1 MRSRLHLPL
10 LALVAVLLVMVLAG
24 LVSNHVTDGLDVAII
39 RVVRAS
45 DLVAPLAILH
55 QVTELGSTT
64 AMMILAIVLLVT
76 ELGSTTAMMILAIV
90 LLLSELV
97 AGRPWSG
104 ITGAATIGLASLGN
118 ELAKG
123 LMARARPD
131 LIQPI
136 VVERGYSFPSGH
148 AALSMVGYGV
158 AALLVARSGAPR
170 GVKVAAA
177 FAAGCLVALIGIS
190 RVYLGAHFPT
200 DVLAGWLAGG
210 AVVLIFAWLS
220 PASKARAGAPAASDP
235 AGPRSDPPGKP

>member
-10 LALVAVLLVMVLAG
+10 LAVLAVLLVAVLAG
-24 LVSNHVTDGLDVAII
+24 LVSNDVTDGLDLAII
-39 RVVRAS
+39 EVVRAS
-45 DLVAPLAILH
+45 ALVAPLAILR

-64 AMMILAIVLLVT
+64 AMMILAIVLLV
-76 ELGSTTAMMILAIV
+76 
-90 LLLSELV
+90 SELI
-97 AGRPWSG
+97 ARRPWSG
-104 ITGAATIGLASLGN
+104 ITAAATIGLASLGN
-118 ELAKG
+118 ELFKG

-210 AVVLIFAWLS
+210 AIVLLLAWLS

-235 AGPRSDPPGKP
+235 GEPRSDPLAKP

>member
-10 LALVAVLLVMVLAG
+10 LAVAAVVLVVVLAG
-24 LVSNHVTDGLDVAII
+24 LVSNDVTDGLDLAII
-39 RVVRAS
+39 RAVRAS
-45 DLVAPLAILH
+45 ALVAPLAILR
-55 QVTELGSTT
+55 QVTELGSTA
-64 AMMILAIVLLVT
+64 AMMV
-76 ELGSTTAMMILAIV
+76 LAIV
-90 LLLSELV
+90 LLLSEVV
-97 AGRPWSG
+97 ARRPWSG

-123 LMARARPD
+123 LIARARPD

-210 AVVLIFAWLS
+210 AIVLLFAWLS

>member
-10 LALVAVLLVMVLAG
+10 LAVAAVVLVVVLAG
-24 LVSNHVTDGLDVAII
+24 LVTNDVTDGLDLAII
-39 RVVRAS
+39 RAVRAS
-45 DLVAPLAILH
+45 ALVAPLAILR
-55 QVTELGSTT
+55 Q
-64 AMMILAIVLLVT
+64 VT

>member
-1 MRSRLHLPL
+1 MRSRLQLPL
-10 LALVAVLLVMVLAG
+10 LAVVAVVLVVVLAG
-24 LVSNHVTDGLDVAII
+24 LVSNDVTDGLDLAII
-39 RVVRAS
+39 RAVRAS
-45 DLVAPLAILH
+45 ALVAPLAILR

-64 AMMILAIVLLVT
+64 AMMV
-76 ELGSTTAMMILAIV
+76 LAIV

-97 AGRPWSG
+97 ARCPWSG

-123 LMARARPD
+123 LIARARPD

-210 AVVLIFAWLS
+210 AVVLILAWLS
-220 PASKARAGAPAASDP
+220 PASKARVGAPAASDP

>member
-10 LALVAVLLVMVLAG
+10 LAVAAVVLVVVLAG
-24 LVSNHVTDGLDVAII
+24 LVSNDVTDGLDLAII
-39 RVVRAS
+39 RAVRAS
-45 DLVAPLAILH
+45 ALVAPLAILR

-64 AMMILAIVLLVT
+64 AMMVLAVVLLV
-76 ELGSTTAMMILAIV
+76 
-90 LLLSELV
+90 SELV
-97 AGRPWSG
+97 ARRPWSG

-118 ELAKG
+118 ELAKD
-123 LMARARPD
+123 LIARARPD

-210 AVVLIFAWLS
+210 AVVLILAWLS

>member
-10 LALVAVLLVMVLAG
+10 LAVLAVLLVAVLAG
-24 LVSNHVTDGLDVAII
+24 LVSNDVTDGLDLAII
-39 RVVRAS
+39 EVVRAS
-45 DLVAPLAILH
+45 ALVAPLAILR

-64 AMMILAIVLLVT
+64 AMMILAIVLLV
-76 ELGSTTAMMILAIV
+76 
-90 LLLSELV
+90 SELI
-97 AGRPWSG
+97 ARRPWSG
-104 ITGAATIGLASLGN
+104 ITAAATIGLASLGN
-118 ELAKG
+118 ELFKG

-210 AVVLIFAWLS
+210 AIVLLFAWLS

-235 AGPRSDPPGKP
+235 GEPRSDPLAKP

>member
-1 MRSRLHLPL
+1 MRSRLQLPL
-10 LALVAVLLVMVLAG
+10 LAVVAVVLVVVLAG
-24 LVSNHVTDGLDVAII
+24 LVTNDVTDGLDLAII
-39 RVVRAS
+39 RAVRAS
-45 DLVAPLAILH
+45 ALVAPLAILR

-64 AMMILAIVLLVT
+64 AMMVLAVVLLV
-76 ELGSTTAMMILAIV
+76 
-90 LLLSELV
+90 SELV
-97 AGRPWSG
+97 ARRPWSG

-118 ELAKG
+118 ELAKD
-123 LMARARPD
+123 LIARARPD

-210 AVVLIFAWLS
+210 AVVLILAWLS
-220 PASKARAGAPAASDP
+220 PASKARAGAPAAADP

>member
-10 LALVAVLLVMVLAG
+10 LAVVAIVLVVVLAG
-24 LVSNHVTDGLDVAII
+24 LVTNNVTDGLDLAII
-39 RVVRAS
+39 RAVRAS
-45 DLVAPLAILH
+45 ALVAPLAILR

-64 AMMILAIVLLVT
+64 AMMVLAI
-76 ELGSTTAMMILAIV
+76 I

-97 AGRPWSG
+97 ARRPWSG
-104 ITGAATIGLASLGN
+104 ITGAGTIGLASLGN

-123 LMARARPD
+123 LIARARPD

-170 GVKVAAA
+170 RVKVVAA

-220 PASKARAGAPAASDP
+220 PASKARAGAPAASDR

>member
-10 LALVAVLLVMVLAG
+10 LAVAAVVLVVVLAG
-24 LVSNHVTDGLDVAII
+24 LVTNDVTDGLDLAII
-39 RVVRAS
+39 RAVRAS
-45 DLVAPLAILH
+45 ALVAPLAILR
-55 QVTELGSTT
+55 QVTELGSTA
-64 AMMILAIVLLVT
+64 AMMV
-76 ELGSTTAMMILAIV
+76 LAIV
-90 LLLSELV
+90 LLLSEVV
-97 AGRPWSG
+97 ARRPWSG

-123 LMARARPD
+123 LIARARPD

-210 AVVLIFAWLS
+210 AVVLILAWLS
-220 PASKARAGAPAASDP
+220 PASKARVGAPAASDP

>member
-39 RVVRAS
+39 RVLRAS

-64 AMMILAIVLLVT
+64 AMMILAIVLL
-76 ELGSTTAMMILAIV
+76 
-90 LLLSELV
+90 LSELI
-97 AGRPWSG
+97 ARRPWSG
-104 ITGAATIGLASLGN
+104 ITAAATIGLASLGN
-118 ELAKG
+118 ELVKG

-210 AVVLIFAWLS
+210 AIVLLFAWLS

-235 AGPRSDPPGKP
+235 GEPRSDPLAKP

>member
-10 LALVAVLLVMVLAG
+10 LAVVAVVLVVVLAG
-24 LVSNHVTDGLDVAII
+24 LVTYDVTDGLDLAII
-39 RVVRAS
+39 RAVRAS
-45 DLVAPLAILH
+45 ALVAPLAILR

-64 AMMILAIVLLVT
+64 AMMV
-76 ELGSTTAMMILAIV
+76 LAIV
-90 LLLSELV
+90 LLLSEVV
-97 AGRPWSG
+97 ARRPWSG

-123 LMARARPD
+123 LIARARPD

-158 AALLVARSGAPR
+158 AALLVARSDAPR
-170 GVKVAAA
+170 GFKVAAA

-210 AVVLIFAWLS
+210 AVVLIVAWLS

>member
-10 LALVAVLLVMVLAG
+10 LAVLAVLLVAVLAALVT
-24 LVSNHVTDGLDVAII
+24 NDVTDGLDLAII
-39 RVVRAS
+39 EVVRAS
-45 DLVAPLAILH
+45 ALVAPLA
-55 QVTELGSTT
+55 
-64 AMMILAIVLLVT
+64 VLRQVT

-90 LLLSELV
+90 LLLSELI
-97 AGRPWSG
+97 ARRPWSG
-104 ITGAATIGLASLGN
+104 ITAAATIGLASLGN
-118 ELAKG
+118 ELVKG

-210 AVVLIFAWLS
+210 AIVLLFAWLS

-235 AGPRSDPPGKP
+235 GEPRSDPLAKP

>member
-39 RVVRAS
+39 RVLRAS

-64 AMMILAIVLLVT
+64 AMMILAIVLLV
-76 ELGSTTAMMILAIV
+76 
-90 LLLSELV
+90 SELI
-97 AGRPWSG
+97 ARRPWSG
-104 ITGAATIGLASLGN
+104 ITAAATIGLASLGN
-118 ELAKG
+118 ELVKG

-210 AVVLIFAWLS
+210 AIVLLLAWLS

-235 AGPRSDPPGKP
+235 GEPRSDPLAKP

>member
-10 LALVAVLLVMVLAG
+10 LAVVAVVFVVVLAG
-24 LVSNHVTDGLDVAII
+24 LVTNDVTDGLDLAII
-39 RVVRAS
+39 RAVRAS
-45 DLVAPLAILH
+45 ALVAPLAILR

-64 AMMILAIVLLVT
+64 AMMVLAVVLLV
-76 ELGSTTAMMILAIV
+76 
-90 LLLSELV
+90 SELV
-97 AGRPWSG
+97 ARRPWSG

-123 LMARARPD
+123 LIARARPD

-210 AVVLIFAWLS
+210 AVVLILAWLS
-220 PASKARAGAPAASDP
+220 PASKARVGAPAASDP

>member
-39 RVVRAS
+39 RVLRAS

-64 AMMILAIVLLVT
+64 AMMILAIVLL
-76 ELGSTTAMMILAIV
+76 
-90 LLLSELV
+90 LSELI
-97 AGRPWSG
+97 ARRPWSG

-118 ELAKG
+118 ELVKG

-170 GVKVAAA
+170 GVKVAVAI
-177 FAAGCLVALIGIS
+177 AAGSLVALIGIS

-210 AVVLIFAWLS
+210 AVVMLFAWLS
-220 PASKARAGAPAASDP
+220 PAWKARAGVPAASDP
-235 AGPRSDPPGKP
+235 AGRRFDPPGKP

>member
-10 LALVAVLLVMVLAG
+10 LAVAAVVLVVVLAG
-24 LVSNHVTDGLDVAII
+24 LVTNDVTDGLDLAII
-39 RVVRAS
+39 RAVRAS
-45 DLVAPLAILH
+45 ALVAPLAILR

-64 AMMILAIVLLVT
+64 AMMVLAVVLLV
-76 ELGSTTAMMILAIV
+76 
-90 LLLSELV
+90 SELV
-97 AGRPWSG
+97 ARRPWSG

-123 LMARARPD
+123 LIARARPD

-158 AALLVARSGAPR
+158 AVLLVARSGAPR

-210 AVVLIFAWLS
+210 AVVLILAWLS

-235 AGPRSDPPGKP
+235 GEPRSDPLAKP

>member
-10 LALVAVLLVMVLAG
+10 LAVAAVVLVVVLAG
-24 LVSNHVTDGLDVAII
+24 LVSNDVTDGLDLAII
-39 RVVRAS
+39 RAVRAS
-45 DLVAPLAILH
+45 ALVAPLAILR
-55 QVTELGSTT
+55 QVTELGSTA
-64 AMMILAIVLLVT
+64 AMMV
-76 ELGSTTAMMILAIV
+76 LAIV
-90 LLLSELV
+90 LLLSEVV
-97 AGRPWSG
+97 ARRPWSG

-123 LMARARPD
+123 LIARARPD

-210 AVVLIFAWLS
+210 AVVLILAWLS
-220 PASKARAGAPAASDP
+220 PASKARVGAPAASDP

>member
-10 LALVAVLLVMVLAG
+10 LAVLAVLLVAVLAG
-24 LVSNHVTDGLDVAII
+24 LVSNDVTDGLDLAII
-39 RVVRAS
+39 EVVRAS
-45 DLVAPLAILH
+45 ALVAPLAILR

-64 AMMILAIVLLVT
+64 AMMILAIVLLV
-76 ELGSTTAMMILAIV
+76 
-90 LLLSELV
+90 SELI
-97 AGRPWSG
+97 ARRPWSG

-123 LMARARPD
+123 LIARARPD

-210 AVVLIFAWLS
+210 AVVLILAWLS
-220 PASKARAGAPAASDP
+220 PASKARVGAPAASDP

>member
-1 MRSRLHLPL
+1 MRSRRHLPL
-10 LALVAVLLVMVLAG
+10 LAVVAVVLVVVLAG
-24 LVSNHVTDGLDVAII
+24 LVTNNVTDGIDLAII

-45 DLVAPLAILH
+45 ALVAPLSILR
-55 QVTELGSTT
+55 Q
-64 AMMILAIVLLVT
+64 VT

>member
-10 LALVAVLLVMVLAG
+10 LAVLALVLVVVLAG
-24 LVSNHVTDGLDVAII
+24 LVSNDVTDGFDLAII
-39 RVVRAS
+39 RAVRAS
-45 DLVAPLAILH
+45 ALVAPLAILR
-55 QVTELGSTT
+55 Q
-64 AMMILAIVLLVT
+64 VT

-90 LLLSELV
+90 LLLSELI
-97 AGRPWSG
+97 ARRPWSG
-104 ITGAATIGLASLGN
+104 ITGAATIGLASFAN

-136 VVERGYSFPSGH
+136 VVERGYRFPSGH

-177 FAAGCLVALIGIS
+177 FAAGCLVALISIS

-200 DVLAGWLAGG
+200 DVLAGLLAGG
-210 AVVLIFAWLS
+210 AFVLLFAWLS
-220 PASKARAGAPAASDP
+220 PASKARAGVPAASDP
-235 AGPRSDPPGKP
+235 AGPRFDPPGKP

>member
-10 LALVAVLLVMVLAG
+10 LAVLAVLLVVVLAG
-24 LVSNHVTDGLDVAII
+24 LVSSDVTDGLDLAII

-45 DLVAPLAILH
+45 ALVAPLAILR
-55 QVTELGSTT
+55 QVT
-64 AMMILAIVLLVT
+64 A
-76 ELGSTTAMMILAIV
+76 LGSTTAMMILAIV
-90 LLLSELV
+90 LLLSELI
-97 AGRPWSG
+97 ARRPWSG

-118 ELAKG
+118 ELVKG

-210 AVVLIFAWLS
+210 AVVLLFAWLS
-220 PASKARAGAPAASDP
+220 PASKVRAGVPAASDP
-235 AGPRSDPPGKP
+235 AGRQSDPPGKP

>member
-10 LALVAVLLVMVLAG
+10 LAVLAVLLVVVLAG
-24 LVSNHVTDGLDVAII
+24 LVSNDVTDGLDLAII

-45 DLVAPLAILH
+45 ALVAPLAILR

-64 AMMILAIVLLVT
+64 AMMILAIALLV
-76 ELGSTTAMMILAIV
+76 
-90 LLLSELV
+90 SELM
-97 AGRPWSG
+97 ARPWSG

-118 ELAKG
+118 ELVKG

-210 AVVLIFAWLS
+210 AVVLLFAWLS

-235 AGPRSDPPGKP
+235 AGRRSDPPGKP

>member
-1 MRSRLHLPL
+1 MRSRLQLPL
-10 LALVAVLLVMVLAG
+10 LAVVAVVLVVVLAG
-24 LVSNHVTDGLDVAII
+24 LVSNDVTDGLDLAII
-39 RVVRAS
+39 RAVRAS
-45 DLVAPLAILH
+45 ALVAPLAILR

-64 AMMILAIVLLVT
+64 AMMVLAVVLLV
-76 ELGSTTAMMILAIV
+76 
-90 LLLSELV
+90 SELV
-97 AGRPWSG
+97 ARRPWSG

-118 ELAKG
+118 ELAKD
-123 LMARARPD
+123 LIARARPD